1 MMSTRHPTARYPT
14 ARAAGLVGC
23 RTCGKVSPKGTT
35 LCPRCES
42 PLSSRDHASV
52 QTALAWM
59 AAGIIAY
66 IPANIYPMLLTATLT
81 DAQES
86 TIVGGAIELIRYG
99 EIMVALIVL
108 IASVAIP
115 VGKFVAIG
123 YLAYAVKRPGTLSGH
138 RLQHL
143 YDMVEFI
150 GRWSMIDVFV
160 VAILSALVQLGLVA
174 SINPG
179 PAAVAFA
186 LSVIF
191 TMLSARAF
199 DSRLIWDAVN
209 ATPDGPAR
217 PAGPGTGPGTGP
229 SAGPTTDPGPA
240 RHMKDR

>member
-1 MMSTRHPTARYPT
+1 MSGPAHRSGTYST

-23 RTCGKVSPKGTT
+23 RTCGKVSPRGTT

-42 PLSSRDHASV
+42 PLKSRDHSSV

-66 IPANIYPMLLTATLT
+66 FPANIYPMLLTTTLT
-81 DAQES
+81 DAQQS

-99 EIMVALIVL
+99 EIPVALIVL

-115 VGKFVAIG
+115 VGKFIAIG
-123 YLAYAVKRPGTLSGH
+123 FLAYAVKRPGTLSGH

-191 TMLSARAF
+191 TMLSARSF

-209 ATPDGPAR
+209 ATPDGPA
-217 PAGPGTGPGTGP
+217 PPPGHQTGPDIDPGT
-229 SAGPTTDPGPA
+229 A